1 MRGARGDRREFRSIR
16 RQGSVKTADALSL
29 LIALKERVARVYF
42 GFFRAFRKDPAAA
55 ACWWDL
61 ARDEYG
67 HAGLLTMLRDV
78 APPDSE
84 CGEIGGRLW
93 SLVETV
99 ERCERQAAEIVS
111 LSSALELALRLE
123 SSEMG
128 ALSYRLVQSLAA
140 DLPEGATRLFSGLEA
155 HARRLADAADGIS
168 DRKLRQ
174 RVEDMLGD
182 SREC

>member
-1 MRGARGDRREFRSIR
+1 
-16 RQGSVKTADALSL
+16 
-29 LIALKERVARVYF
+29 
-42 GFFRAFRKDPAAA
+42 
-55 ACWWDL
+55 
-61 ARDEYG
+61 
-67 HAGLLTMLRDV
+67 MLRDL

-123 SSEMG
+123 SSELG
-128 ALSYRLVQSLAA
+128 ALSYRLVKSLAA
-140 DLPEGATRLFSGLEA
+140 DLPEGATRSFSGLEA

-168 DRKLRQ
+168 DRKLRR
-174 RVEDMLGD
+174 RVEEMLGG

>member
-1 MRGARGDRREFRSIR
+1 M
-16 RQGSVKTADALSL
+16 KTADALSL

-42 GFFRAFRKDPAAA
+42 DFFRAFRTDPSAA

-67 HAGLLTMLRDV
+67 HAGLLTMLRDL
-78 APPDSE
+78 APTDAE

-99 ERCERQAAEIVS
+99 ERCERQAADVTS
-111 LSSALELALRLE
+111 LRGALELALRLE
-123 SSEMG
+123 SSELG

-140 DLPEGATRLFSGLEA
+140 DLPEGATRSFSGLEA
-155 HARRLADAADGIS
+155 HARRLADAADGIP

-174 RVEDMLGD
+174 RVEDMLGG